1 MGLLLPTLRKAS
13 EDKLLLDSDLEKP
26 LESRQTPT
34 ESRGKRLLLRTAV
47 AHPSF
52 RATDSCSQGGYIRK
66 EHAQHT
72 VLVSLRAEQCAG
84 EVLSNLLSWKQK

>member
-1 MGLLLPTLRKAS
+1 MSSLSWVSDGMLFPTLPEAS

-34 ESRGKRLLLRTAV
+34 ESRGKRLLLRTAA

-52 RATDSCSQGGYIRK
+52 RATDSCWGGLY
-66 EHAQHT
+66 
-72 VLVSLRAEQCAG
+72 
-84 EVLSNLLSWKQK
+84 